1 MRFGKNNLSK
11 QLLFVVGIA
20 FLLLFIS
27 LGAILPR
34 ILIPVAESNIYNYLR
49 EPLRVYD
56 RDADTQKLR
65 DTEIAYIYI
74 TDDSRAT
81 SMNIAAVIEYEN
93 LDEILLKMTKSYG
106 KFIYKHKTYY
116 YYTLTENDITKIALT
131 NDSYINQTKTSILSA
146 IFPLVLGTFLLI
158 GLMIVFWTTIVVRKI
173 ERLKNKIDNIDNP
186 SYNHKIDFQLDDE
199 IRSLALA
206 IEDMR
211 ISLINQEEYRNQM
224 YQNISHDFKTPLTV
238 IKSYIEAVED
248 GVESESTA
256 LSTIKD
262 QTDKLEQKVHSLL
275 YLNKLDYLK
284 NSQTNSTELVD
295 MEKIIREEV
304 EKFKFHRKEIKFLT
318 NVDKKS
324 KYYGSVENWETI
336 LDNLLSNFMRY
347 AKKEIRI
354 TAKQNKLILYND
366 GESID
371 EDFLEV
377 IFTPFRKGIKGEFG
391 LGLSIVKKTLNVM
404 GYDIAIK
411 NDVCSNDIKWFI
423 TWFVE
428 RNETW
433 NSS

>member
-1 MRFGKNNLSK
+1 MKNTLSK

-34 ILIPVAESNIYNYLR
+34 LLIPVAEANIYNYLR
-49 EPLRVYD
+49 EPLQVYTVTD
-56 RDADTQKLR
+56 NKLQN
-65 DTEIAYIYI
+65 TEIAYIYI
-74 TDDSRAT
+74 TNDTVAT
-81 SMNIAAVIEYEN
+81 SLNITEVIDLNN
-93 LDEILLKMTKSYG
+93 LDKVIFKMTKSYG

-116 YYTLTENDITKIALT
+116 YYKLTNDDITKIALT
-131 NDSYINQTKTSILSA
+131 NDRYINQTKTSILSA
-146 IFPLVLGTFLLI
+146 IFPLVLGTFLMI
-158 GLMIVFWTTIVVRKI
+158 GLMIVCWSTIVVRKI
-173 ERLKNKIDNIDNP
+173 ERLKTKIDNIDNP
-186 SYNHKIDFQLDDE
+186 DYNHKIDFQADDE

-206 IEDMR
+206 VEDMR

-256 LSTIKD
+256 LSTIKE

-284 NSQTNSTELVD
+284 NSQNNSSELVD
-295 MEKIIREEV
+295 MEKIIKEEV
-304 EKFKFHRKEIKFLT
+304 EKFKFHRKELKFSV
-318 NVDKKS
+318 NIDKKS
-324 KYYGSVENWETI
+324 KYYGSEENWETI

-347 AKKEIRI
+347 AKKEITI
-354 TAKQNKLILYND
+354 TAKQNKLVLYND
-366 GESID
+366 GDQID

-404 GYDIAIK
+404 GYDITIQNEK
-411 NDVCSNDIKWFI
+411 NGVSFI
-423 TWFVE
+423 ITKK
-428 RNETW
+428 
-433 NSS
+433 